1 MLMTQEH
8 DMGSLEWDLMGRDTV
23 DLLIDREDIAGVRSI
38 PSSEWI
44 GLAPGLIGID
54 RGFA

>member
-44 GLAPGLIGID
+44 GLEVCSES
-54 RGFA
+54 